1 MTQCLP
7 YSFVSLATCFP
18 VFAFCWFQVPQI
30 FPIAVTFYFKIH
42 FNRSWFPGRRDN
54 ACAIQLA
61 VDLSQPNHRRLTPA
75 WRLSVK
81 FLHKPIKFGV
91 TLVFLP
97 EVRTITV
104 SASHRSLSQVF
115 NCASSHNQ
123 EQFRPCAKTELF
135 PKLAPSTFSAG
146 LS

>member
-7 YSFVSLATCFP
+7 YSFVSLATCFL
-18 VFAFCWFQVPQI
+18 VFAFCRFQVPQI

-42 FNRSWFPGRRDN
+42 FNKSWFPGRRDN

-61 VDLSQPNHRRLTPA
+61 VDLSQPNHRGLTLA
-75 WRLSVK
+75 WRLSVI
-81 FLHKPIKFGV
+81 FLHMAIEYGI

-97 EVRTITV
+97 EEWTVAV
-104 SASHRSLSQVF
+104 SASHRSLSKVF

-123 EQFRPCAKTELF
+123 EQFRPCIKTEF
-135 PKLAPSTFSAG
+135 YPKLASSTFSAG